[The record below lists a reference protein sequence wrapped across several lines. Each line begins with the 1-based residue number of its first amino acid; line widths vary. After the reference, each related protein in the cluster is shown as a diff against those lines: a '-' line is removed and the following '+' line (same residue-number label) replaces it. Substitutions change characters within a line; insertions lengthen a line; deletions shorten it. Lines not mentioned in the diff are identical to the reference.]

1 MVSAK
6 IPGRKIDLE
15 GDFIVESAA
24 FFVMILNFILTT
36 FIEMQ
41 IIEKQCLGLNSNFS
55 HILDCI
61 SNTAEISLHV
71 RRIQNKS
78 ECSKLKL
85 YGLFRGHP
93 PALAISN
100 PVSIGVN
107 RHSYVNLI
115 RTTK

>member
-1 MVSAK
+1 MSV
-6 IPGRKIDLE
+6 
-15 GDFIVESAA
+15 
-24 FFVMILNFILTT
+24 
-36 FIEMQ
+36 
-41 IIEKQCLGLNSNFS
+41 
-55 HILDCI
+55 
-61 SNTAEISLHV
+61 HV

-93 PALAISN
+93 QALAISN